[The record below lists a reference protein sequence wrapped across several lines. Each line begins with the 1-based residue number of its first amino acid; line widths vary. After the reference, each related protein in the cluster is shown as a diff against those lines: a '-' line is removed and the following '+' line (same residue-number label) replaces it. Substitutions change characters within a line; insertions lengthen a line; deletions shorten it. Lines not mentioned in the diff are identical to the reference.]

1 MEYKMAIN
9 EYKDQCESKLT
20 DDLSESLLDKNMND
34 FWKSWRNKFGKRDT
48 KAKIVEGYNSNED
61 IVQAFK
67 SFFSQTC
74 VPNDPSTHLK
84 HKKVFEREFAGY
96 LENENENE
104 DVDSFFTVSDV
115 DSAFLKMKK
124 GKAVGVD
131 MVSSEHLIY
140 AHPCLVVSLKM
151 LFNLMFFYGYV
162 PTEFGKVTLIPLLK
176 DSSADASVCE
186 NYRGISLSCA
196 ISKVFEYAVLCKF
209 SSLFQT
215 DSLQFGFRSGIGCS
229 DALFTV
235 KSVIDYFTKN
245 GCTLTVSAL
254 DISKAFDRVSFYALF
269 SKLMARQFPKPI
281 IRVLLSW
288 YEKSFTSVKWND
300 CASEWFQVTAGVR
313 QGGVLS
319 PFLFAIYIE
328 DVLKQLKLHGK
339 GCKIGGVYLGCF
351 LYADDILLISQS
363 VSCMQDMLNICC
375 KVANELDLKFNEKK
389 SVVMRIGNRCN
400 MQCNELLLD
409 GTVLPFVEEL
419 KYLGVIIR
427 KSLKF
432 SRSLS
437 SSKIKF
443 YRSFNSIYSKVP
455 GAPEDVLIQL
465 FKSFCLPIIT
475 YACEALIPTRA
486 DLKVLDKL
494 ITSAFNKIFKSFDCS
509 IIASA
514 KACFDMSSIEEL
526 LCKRQKTFL
535 ARYYGKCFSFSS
547 TIYGINRC
555 LA

>member
-1 MEYKMAIN
+1 MPQAGESSIRDGNQPKRPRWDKADLAAYYELSGVNLYSIFLEIKNASTLSNIVNYDAVIDHLYLKIVNALLISDAVIPRANASLYKHWWNDELDVYKNKAIEWFNLWATVGKPISGDILEKMRLAKMEYKMAIN

-84 HKKVFEREFAGY
+84 HKKIFEREFAGY
-96 LENENENE
+96 LENENE

-131 MVSSEHLIY
+131 IVSSEHLIY

-176 DSSADASVCE
+176 DSSADASLCE

-215 DSLQFGFRSGIGCS
+215 DSLQFGFRSEIGCS

-254 DISKAFDRVSFYALF
+254 DISKAFDRISFYALF
-269 SKLMARQFPKPI
+269 SKLMARQLPKPI

-375 KVANELDLKFNEKK
+375 KVANELDLKFNGKK
-389 SVVMRIGNRCN
+389 SV
-400 MQCNELLLD
+400 
-409 GTVLPFVEEL
+409 
-419 KYLGVIIR
+419 
-427 KSLKF
+427 
-432 SRSLS
+432 
-437 SSKIKF
+437 
-443 YRSFNSIYSKVP
+443 
-455 GAPEDVLIQL
+455 
-465 FKSFCLPIIT
+465 
-475 YACEALIPTRA
+475 
-486 DLKVLDKL
+486 
-494 ITSAFNKIFKSFDCS
+494 
-509 IIASA
+509 
-514 KACFDMSSIEEL
+514 
-526 LCKRQKTFL
+526 
-535 ARYYGKCFSFSS
+535 
-547 TIYGINRC
+547 
-555 LA
+555 